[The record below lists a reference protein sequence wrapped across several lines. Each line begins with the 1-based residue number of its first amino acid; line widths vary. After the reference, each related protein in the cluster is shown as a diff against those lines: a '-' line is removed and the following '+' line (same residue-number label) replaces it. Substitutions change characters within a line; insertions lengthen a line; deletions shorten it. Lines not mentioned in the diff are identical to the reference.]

1 MPYFTPQQYFE
12 AAREH
17 EIRRRMFNFRK
28 TFKSIYDAAE
38 HDEHAEIKRI
48 EANSPLSVLER
59 DSAPADSLPVT
70 SLWHSLWHRGEVACL
85 FGDTGVGKSLL
96 ANQIANDIASAG
108 HKVLY
113 VDFEN
118 PDMHFYNH
126 YRDAKKEFFNHP
138 NITYVGLNCCS
149 DPSACV
155 SIEKKLEGI
164 VDQIIL
170 YHTSI
175 VIIDDISHILPAKF
189 SDRSVQMLQRLRH
202 LALTWH
208 MSILVLA
215 HSRYHNPSKPLSITN
230 LAGSR
235 EFAFSFD
242 TVFALGKISNPEVI
256 HDPQAAMPP
265 THYIRQFKTRATPI
279 IYDQDN
285 AMRLNLA
292 KREGILGFKI
302 VDTFGIE
309 AQLIAPL
316 SDTFQTNITADIL
329 SLHAQG
335 FSIRK
340 IAHSL
345 AVTPTTVYRILKK
358 NLPTKSPATNSPST
372 TLPTTQPHAH
382 ITNSVSG
389 VSSVSSVSS
398 SLLDQKNARFWS
410 KSEQSPNIPPVP
422 QPSISDQAEER
433 IPALKRM
440 PTPLATEIKKLIQT
454 AGMCSIAYPF
464 FQRDTPFHDI
474 LVNPDIINRNR
485 FSFSNPDYFT
495 NLVKERPTTHQLTFC
510 PSASLKVYNYSD
522 SGPLIRCGSLVYN
535 SRLRQLG
542 ILSYTNGIL
551 RPFPHTFPESTTAAQ
566 LTEAIEALYTLTEL
580 KTKLQTPIKANEYTQ
595 SNEHESIKEKIAT
608 LEKTVTAILPPHLH
622 PQILPQKCPQPQNP
636 TASI

>member
-28 TFKSIYDAAE
+28 TFKSIYDASE

-358 NLPTKSPATNSPST
+358 NLPTKSPATNSPAT
-372 TLPTTQPHAH
+372 TMPPTH
-382 ITNSVSG
+382 ITNSVSSVSG
-389 VSSVSSVSS
+389 VSGVSSVSS

-410 KSEQSPNIPPVP
+410 KSEQTPNIVTI
-422 QPSISDQAEER
+422 QLCNNI
-433 IPALKRM
+433 
-440 PTPLATEIKKLIQT
+440 IKI
-454 AGMCSIAYPF
+454 
-464 FQRDTPFHDI
+464 
-474 LVNPDIINRNR
+474 
-485 FSFSNPDYFT
+485 
-495 NLVKERPTTHQLTFC
+495 
-510 PSASLKVYNYSD
+510 
-522 SGPLIRCGSLVYN
+522 
-535 SRLRQLG
+535 
-542 ILSYTNGIL
+542 
-551 RPFPHTFPESTTAAQ
+551 
-566 LTEAIEALYTLTEL
+566 
-580 KTKLQTPIKANEYTQ
+580 
-595 SNEHESIKEKIAT
+595 
-608 LEKTVTAILPPHLH
+608 
-622 PQILPQKCPQPQNP
+622 
-636 TASI
+636 